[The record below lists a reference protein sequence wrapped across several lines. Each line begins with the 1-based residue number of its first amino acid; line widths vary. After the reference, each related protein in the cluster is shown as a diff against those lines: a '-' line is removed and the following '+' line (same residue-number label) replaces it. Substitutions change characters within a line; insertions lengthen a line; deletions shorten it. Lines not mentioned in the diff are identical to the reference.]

1 MHTTLVTPALL
12 AEHLADP
19 AWVVLDIRH
28 DLMRPER
35 WGEDQYRSAHVPGAV
50 FLHLDRDL
58 SAPKTGRN
66 GRHPLPSPREAA
78 ATFARAGVDATS
90 QVVVYDQNSGMYASR
105 AWWMLRWL
113 GHRAVALLDGGFD
126 RWVRENRPVTPD
138 VPSPRA
144 TSFSPGPPLPV
155 ADAREIL
162 ASLPKRALTIVDARM
177 PERFRGDVEPIDP
190 VAGRIPGAVNR
201 PYAANLDAHGNYK
214 DAATLRREFDEL
226 LDGTAP
232 ERVVHQC
239 GSGVSSC
246 VNLLAMAIAGY
257 PETRLY
263 PGSWSEWVA
272 DPARPVERGPASTT

>member
-12 AEHLADP
+12 AQHLGDP
-19 AWVVLDIRH
+19 GWVVLDIRH
-28 DLMRPER
+28 DLMHPER
-35 WGEDQYRSAHVPGAV
+35 WGEDQYRAGHVPGAV

-66 GRHPLPSPREAA
+66 GRHPLPSPYHAA
-78 ATFARAGVDATS
+78 ATFARSGVDATS

-126 RWVRENRPVTPD
+126 RWVREGRPVTTE
-138 VPSPRA
+138 VPSPRE
-144 TSFSPGPPLPV
+144 TSFTPARPLPV

-162 ASLPKRALTIVDARM
+162 GSLPKRSLTIVDARM
-177 PERFRGDVEPIDP
+177 PERFRGDVEPMDP
-190 VAGRIPGAVNR
+190 VAGRIPGAINR
-201 PYAANLDAHGNYK
+201 PYAANLDIDGNYK
-214 DAATLRREFDEL
+214 DASTLRREFDEL
-226 LDGTAP
+226 LGGTPP

-246 VNLLAMAIAGY
+246 VNVLAMAIAGY
-257 PETRLY
+257 PDTRLY

-272 DPARPVERGPASTT
+272 DPTRPVARGPA